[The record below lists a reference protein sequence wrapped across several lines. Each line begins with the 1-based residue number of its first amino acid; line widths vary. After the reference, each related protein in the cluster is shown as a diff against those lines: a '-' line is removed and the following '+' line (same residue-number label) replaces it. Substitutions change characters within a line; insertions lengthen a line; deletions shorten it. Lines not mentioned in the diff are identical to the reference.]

1 MVSLPVLLL
10 SVARVLLQPILIG
23 SAAMVLAITR
33 ELTPRWPSG
42 FRWQIYD
49 GVLAAL
55 IFLLFVY
62 LVLRIQ
68 TL

>member
-23 SAAMVLAITR
+23 SAAMVLAVAR
-33 ELTPRWPSG
+33 ELTPRWPSDL
-42 FRWQIYD
+42 RWRIYD
-49 GVLAAL
+49 GVLAGL
-55 IFLLFVY
+55 VFLLFVY
-62 LVLRIQ
+62 LVLRLQ